1 MKTTLLIAL
10 SLTTSMAFAA
20 NEGMDHKQMD
30 HQNMDH
36 DMKHGEMKHAEMGKG
51 KMDHSMMS
59 MPGMSAVGMP
69 AKGAKADKVV
79 HVILSDNKPI
89 QFKENVTIE
98 PNDVVQFVIMNTGT
112 QAHEFAIGSE
122 KELATHRKMMSQ
134 MVGMEHDT
142 NNSIIVEAKKA
153 RQLTWHFHGENQVAI
168 DCNIDGHKQHV
179 EPLKLTL

>member
-20 NEGMDHKQMD
+20 NDQMNHANMTHDTMNHQQMD
-30 HQNMDH
+30 HS
-36 DMKHGEMKHAEMGKG
+36 

-69 AKGAKADKVV
+69 AKGAKADKMV
-79 HVILSDNKPI
+79 HVILSDDKAI
-89 QFKENVTIE
+89 QFKKEVTIE
-98 PNDVVQFVIMNTGT
+98 PNDVVQFVIMNTGN

-134 MVGMEHDT
+134 MASMEHDT
-142 NNSIIVEAKKA
+142 NNSIIIEAKKA
-153 RQLTWHFHGENQVAI
+153 RQFTWHFHGENQVVI
-168 DCNIDGHKQHV
+168 DCNIDGHKQHAK
-179 EPLKLTL
+179 PLNLTL